1 MTEHVVYMMVL
12 APQTADGACIWLQI
26 KHFLLH
32 GMRPFVALLAAYAKI
47 WSQCCS
53 YLQKGA
59 PRAYCSA
66 VLRRHLEV
74 VRKASVLTSSRVWR
88 LLLG

>member
-1 MTEHVVYMMVL
+1 MTEHVSYMMVL
-12 APQTADGACIWLQI
+12 APQTADRACIWLQI

-32 GMRPFVALLAAYAKI
+32 GIRPFVALPVAYAKV

-53 YLQKGA
+53 SLQKGA
-59 PRAYCSA
+59 PRVYCSA

-74 VRKASVLTSSRVWR
+74 VRKATVLTLSRIWR
-88 LLLG
+88 LC